1 MSNPPPEFFQPSS
14 ASAWIGFGLFFAG
27 MVFIFPWLLG
37 FLIGV
42 AGFYLVFWI
51 VLRAMC
57 GK

>member
-1 MSNPPPEFFQPSS
+1 MSRPEFFQPSS
-14 ASAWIGFGLFFAG
+14 ASAWLGFGLFFAG

-37 FLIGV
+37 FAIGV
-42 AGFYLVFWI
+42 AGFYFVLWV